1 MPRSFRWLRAGVKSK
16 RLSVNISA
24 DLARWI
30 AEQTLAEGV
39 NATEIVNRALEAARE
54 RQPEPRI

>member
-1 MPRSFRWLRAGVKSK
+1 MSRSFRWLRAGVKSK

-24 DLARWI
+24 DLASWL